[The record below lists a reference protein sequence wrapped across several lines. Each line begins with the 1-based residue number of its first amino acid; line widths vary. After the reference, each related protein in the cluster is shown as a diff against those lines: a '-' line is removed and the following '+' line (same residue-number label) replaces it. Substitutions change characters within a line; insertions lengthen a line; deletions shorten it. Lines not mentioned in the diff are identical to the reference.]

1 MKRLLT
7 IEWIKLRSYRPFWI
21 LSILYFFGL
30 LLIFLGGQF
39 FLMWLESQGAD
50 FQGIKA
56 TMLPIYDF
64 ADIWNNFTYMAS
76 LVKVIPAFIFL
87 IMVSNEYSYKT
98 LRQNI
103 IDGMTRSEFLYSKLL
118 LAFIY
123 SLVSMVFIF
132 LSGLFIGLAFSPVKD
147 LHSIFAHA
155 DFLLAHGIEMFTFFS
170 FTLFLTIV
178 IRRTGFS
185 LVLLLIYAMM
195 LEPLLALYIGYK
207 FDGPEIFFPIKSINL
222 LVPNPFTKYLLMETQ
237 EHIKIGS
244 VLVASIWAILFNTG
258 SYLLLRKR
266 DLL

>member
-1 MKRLLT
+1 MIRLLK
-7 IEWIKLRSYRPFWI
+7 IEWIKLRNYKPFWI

-30 LLIFLGGQF
+30 LLTFLGGQF

-50 FQGIKA
+50 FRGINA

-87 IMVSNEYSYKT
+87 IMVTNEYSYKT

-103 IDGMTRSEFLYSKLL
+103 IDGMDRSEFLYSKLL

-123 SLVSMVFIF
+123 SLVSMAFIF
-132 LSGLFIGLAFSPVKD
+132 ISGLLIGLAYSPVKD
-147 LHSIFAHA
+147 IHSIFANA
-155 DFLLAHGIEMFTFFS
+155 DFLLGHGIEMFTFFS
-170 FTLFLTIV
+170 FTLFLSIV
-178 IRRTGFS
+178 IRRTGFA
-185 LVLLLIYAMM
+185 LVLLLIYSMM

-207 FDGPEIFFPIKSINL
+207 FEGPEIFFPIKSINL

-237 EHIKIGS
+237 EHIKLGS
-244 VLVASIWAILFNTG
+244 VVIASVWAMLLNGG